1 MRVMT
6 RLQNITYVQTLLEK
20 ALAGEST
27 PPGPSSTSAQRW
39 LGDSDFSFSCSP
51 GSPGYVPPAANFD
64 GETTDGVALGS
75 AAPANKAKKGTE
87 GKKVFFRIGCCG
99 IA

>member
-27 PPGPSSTSAQRW
+27 PPGPSSTSAQRR
-39 LGDSDFSFSCSP
+39 LGDSFSFWCSP

-75 AAPANKAKKGTE
+75 AAPANKAKKGNE
-87 GKKVFFRIGCCG
+87 GKKVFLRIGCRG

>member
-20 ALAGEST
+20 ALAGEPT
-27 PPGPSSTSAQRW
+27 PPPGPSSNTAPPDT
-39 LGDSDFSFSCSP
+39 DSSLWCFP

-64 GETTDGVALGS
+64 GDATDASALGS
-75 AAPANKAKKGTE
+75 AAPANRTKRGTQ
-87 GKKVFFRIGCCG
+87 GTKCSVVVVGCG
-99 IA
+99 

>member
-27 PPGPSSTSAQRW
+27 PPGPSSTSAQCR
-39 LGDSDFSFSCSP
+39 LGDSFSFWCSP

-87 GKKVFFRIGCCG
+87 GKKVFFRIGCRG